1 MVCAYRSSP
10 EHPTSPR
17 KQELQLLLHHPKAE
31 HLLAGAG
38 KALGRAAQCIAVS
51 NHRHTAVAMQ
61 GVSCLHPAPLQSS
74 GCTTPP
80 STPVSPVGWQNL
92 SPALH
97 RGGGKRKKKRSHDN
111 LHGDWVLPCLL
122 HSSSTTA
129 SLSGGKEETLGIM
142 DTALI
147 LF

>member
-61 GVSCLHPAPLQSS
+61 GVAYIQLHHKALAAQPLPLPQSLQWDGKTSPLLFIKVGGRGRKREATITYMATGSFLVSCTAPAQQHPCQE
-74 GCTTPP
+74 
-80 STPVSPVGWQNL
+80 V
-92 SPALH
+92 
-97 RGGGKRKKKRSHDN
+97 KRKRWG
-111 LHGDWVLPCLL
+111 LWTQL
-122 HSSSTTA
+122 
-129 SLSGGKEETLGIM
+129 
-142 DTALI
+142 
-147 LF
+147 